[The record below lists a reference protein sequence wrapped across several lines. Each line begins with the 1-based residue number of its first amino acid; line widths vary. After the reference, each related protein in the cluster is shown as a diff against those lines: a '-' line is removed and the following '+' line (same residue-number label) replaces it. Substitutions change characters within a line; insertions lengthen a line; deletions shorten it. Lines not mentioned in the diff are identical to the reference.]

1 MRYPFKQLTLIA
13 LLAFASGAATG
24 EPGMAREYVAGLG
37 LQFRTGAA
45 TLPADLAFGSE
56 ATQVWQTTRSSDY
69 TLYAG
74 AREASRL
81 GLHASESY
89 GGIVYSLPGGWGSSL
104 EAGYAQESPLSPRR
118 YALTGQLHTSLSAG
132 RALSVGLQYRMND
145 PDSGLRYG
153 APGEMP
159 ATNGY
164 TLTPYRLSSVGFAHS
179 YQLQVSYQHSTAST
193 FGLAL
198 GREVET
204 FTPFFDHA
212 GYGSGPRQ
220 LTFTG
225 QHWLTPS
232 WALSYDLLSQDATS
246 PLRLQGLRLGMR
258 YRF

>member
-1 MRYPFKQLTLIA
+1 MHYA
-13 LLAFASGAATG
+13 LKLALVVLFALAPGAAMGQVTH
-24 EPGMAREYVAGLG
+24 ERAAGLG

-81 GLHASESY
+81 WLHASESY

-118 YALTGQLHTSLSAG
+118 YALTGQLHAALSEG

-145 PDSGLRYG
+145 PDSGSRYG
-153 APGEMP
+153 ASGEMP
-159 ATNGY
+159 VTNGY
-164 TLTPYRLSSVGFAHS
+164 TLVPYRLTSAGFAHS
-179 YQLQVSYQHSTAST
+179 YQLLMSYQHSTAST

-204 FTPFFDHA
+204 SIYDA
-212 GYGSGPRQ
+212 AASGSGPRQ

-232 WALSYDLLSQDATS
+232 WTLSYDLLSQDATS
-246 PLRLQGLRLGMR
+246 PRRLQGLRLGVR